1 MADIKL
7 PFSLVRPSP
16 TEGVTD
22 ATEIDDK
29 AIGKSLHE
37 INEDLYSQA
46 PNLITIDE
54 FRAIR
59 VKEYK
64 YYYVAKTEADKAAMK
79 TWRIYLRTQ
88 LIGEFNVTGFVTL
101 PTFPMRFPFRFA

>member
-16 TEGVTD
+16 AEAVTD
-22 ATEIDDK
+22 ATEIDDT
-29 AIGKSLHE
+29 AIGKSQHE

>member
-22 ATEIDDK
+22 ATEIDDV
-29 AIGKSLHE
+29 AIGKSQHE

>member
-16 TEGVTD
+16 SEGVTD
-22 ATEIDDK
+22 ATEIDDA
-29 AIGKSLHE
+29 AIGKSQHE

-64 YYYVAKTEADKAAMK
+64 YYYVAKNAADKAAMK

>member
-29 AIGKSLHE
+29 IIGKSQHE
-37 INEDLYSQA
+37 INEDLYSQV

-54 FRAIR
+54 FIAIR